1 MNTLQRVKMPVK
13 TILVIDDERYICELV
28 KLCLSD
34 LGGWD
39 VFSVNSPLEGLRR
52 AADDPPDAIVVDIS
66 MPEMDGLTFLERL
79 RKNPDTQDIPVVVL
93 SAKARWLAPQI
104 LRKYKIAG
112 AIAKPFDAA
121 KLSAQIA
128 ALLGWDFGVAQEKN
142 D

>member
-1 MNTLQRVKMPVK
+1 MKTFQRVNMPTK
-13 TILVIDDERYICELV
+13 TILVIDDERTVCEIV

-39 VFSVNSPLEGLRR
+39 VFAVNSPLEGLRR
-52 AADDPPDAIVVDIS
+52 AALDRPDAIVLDIS
-66 MPEMDGLTFLERL
+66 MPEMDGFVFLERL
-79 RKNPDTQDIPVVVL
+79 RKNPDTQDIPVVLL
-93 SAKARWLAPQI
+93 SGKVRWIDPQI

-128 ALLGWDFGVAQEKN
+128 AFLGWDFTPLMF
-142 D
+142 